1 MPKLTTISSTP
12 DCSSSSPTCWE
23 ARNVLRRFGP
33 SVLLRAC
40 CCSVCFVASGP
51 EICGLRS
58 SSCGRAFRP
67 TTSTFF
73 RGIGSSVCRHDLPAQ
88 FGSSRGSSPEW
99 IGVLPREAEKPR
111 AKNAGLAE
119 AVYEHRPRKA
129 KWMIKVWWENVHGFS
144 KALAQGTHR
153 QAGAVGILVVETTK
167 WRWTRHTSVSSRV
180 SGVEPEQ
187 NHFHLSL
194 LPFSK
199 WHQG

>member
-58 SSCGRAFRP
+58 NSCGRAFRP

-73 RGIGSSVCRHDLPAQ
+73 RGISSSVCRHDLPAQ
-88 FGSSRGSSPEW
+88 FGSSRGSSPITEMASRLAYMALRYTLLLLVTSSELRHLK
-99 IGVLPREAEKPR
+99 GCSQKQSFLANKGRRNRAEVSCGCQDPREGR
-111 AKNAGLAE
+111 G
-119 AVYEHRPRKA
+119 
-129 KWMIKVWWENVHGFS
+129 G
-144 KALAQGTHR
+144 
-153 QAGAVGILVVETTK
+153 VGIQS
-167 WRWTRHTSVSSRV
+167 TRPVSLR
-180 SGVEPEQ
+180 
-187 NHFHLSL
+187 
-194 LPFSK
+194 
-199 WHQG
+199 